1 MQQNSIDVATYLS
14 SEIAKMGP
22 FELVSKGDT
31 IPVFAWVLKDGYTDT
46 WSLYDLADR
55 LRMKGWLVPAYPM
68 ADDMSDV
75 VLQRIVVK
83 VGLSRDLASA
93 LLSDIKGEVAF
104 LESLQSPL
112 PREASSGSH
121 FHH

>member
-1 MQQNSIDVATYLS
+1 
-14 SEIAKMGP
+14 
-22 FELVSKGDT
+22 
-31 IPVFAWVLKDGYTDT
+31 
-46 WSLYDLADR
+46 
-55 LRMKGWLVPAYPM
+55 MKGWLVPAYPM
-68 ADDMSDV
+68 ADDMSDM

-104 LESLQSPL
+104 LDSLQTPL
-112 PREASSGSH
+112 PREATSGSH

>member
-1 MQQNSIDVATYLS
+1 
-14 SEIAKMGP
+14 
-22 FELVSKGDT
+22 
-31 IPVFAWVLKDGYTDT
+31 
-46 WSLYDLADR
+46 
-55 LRMKGWLVPAYPM
+55 M

-93 LLSDIKGEVAF
+93 LLADIRGEVAF
-104 LESLQSPL
+104 LEALTTPL
-112 PREASSGSH
+112 PDTASSGSH